1 MAELPHFPGVRP
13 FRAVVLI
20 LLSALWLTAQENVP
34 LPTKKE
40 PPPAERPAPAESV
53 PGLPKVKVA
62 PAAPQFPSRPMPVPR
77 VRLTPKPAVGESS
90 VHGGQFHVYGPI
102 KEHRDVLLTEA
113 ERTRREVAEAL
124 QIQTAF
130 VFPIVIQIRE
140 AGALLPGRG
149 EVWTT
154 ISQTDDGFRIEV
166 SLVPQRNAVDGPL
179 LRQELV
185 RAVLAELLLRTHG
198 ASELS
203 GRDVPPPAWL
213 LHGTL
218 ELLDYKALGRQS
230 EGFSAV
236 FRLGHVLS
244 IEDIFDVD
252 PAGMDSVSRT
262 VYRSSCCGL
271 LLMLLER
278 SSGGRNFAELCRLLP
293 VMSGQDTAAIARAYP
308 ELNASGNS
316 LGKWWSL
323 QLAAMSQPGMDE
335 LLSPQGTDAEL
346 TKALTL
352 HLAALPEEEK
362 KAKKGLPKVFGK
374 RKPEEKPAAKPA
386 PGTVEEIPLDQYARA
401 MPRKD
406 REVIFNRVDLALTQL
421 SLRAH
426 PLYRPVVGQ
435 YLSLV
440 KELSAGKKQKEAA
453 GVIASLATVR
463 RNLLADMSKLE
474 DYLDWYEATQIES
487 LSGSFHDYLRAATE
501 QDRPPP
507 PRRDPV
513 SRYLN
518 LLESEYSE

>member
-1 MAELPHFPGVRP
+1 VRP

-20 LLSALWLTAQENVP
+20 LLSTLWLTAQENVP
-34 LPTKKE
+34 LPAKKE
-40 PPPAERPAPAESV
+40 PPPAERPAPADRA

-62 PAAPQFPSRPMPVPR
+62 PSAPQFPSQPTPVTR
-77 VRLTPKPAVGESS
+77 VRLTPKPGVGESS
-90 VHGGQFHVYGPI
+90 VHGGQFRVYGPI
-102 KEHRDVLLTEA
+102 KEHRDVLLSEA
-113 ERTRREVAEAL
+113 ERTRREVAESL
-124 QIQTAF
+124 QFQSAF

-140 AGALLPGRG
+140 AGALRPGR
-149 EVWTT
+149 EEIWTT
-154 ISQTDDGFRIEV
+154 VSQTDDGYRIEV
-166 SLVPQRNAVDGPL
+166 SLVPQRNTVDGPL
-179 LRQELV
+179 LRQEIV
-185 RAVLAELLLRTHG
+185 RAVLAEILLRTHG

-203 GRDVPPPAWL
+203 GRDVPPPDWL

-230 EGFSAV
+230 ETFSTV

-244 IEDIFDVD
+244 IEDIFSVE

-278 SSGGRNFAELCRLLP
+278 SQGGRNFAELCKLLP
-293 VMSGQDTAAIARAYP
+293 LMSGQDSSAIARAYP
-308 ELNASGNS
+308 ELSSSGNS

-323 QLAAMSQPGMDE
+323 QLAAMSQPGLDE
-335 LLSPQGTDAEL
+335 LLSLQATDAEL

-352 HLAALPEEEK
+352 RLAALPEEEK
-362 KAKKGLPKVFGK
+362 KPKKGLPKVFGK
-374 RKPEEKPAAKPA
+374 KKPEEKREPKPA
-386 PGTVEEIPLDQYARA
+386 PGTVQEFPFDQYARA

-406 REVIFNRVDLALTQL
+406 REAIFNRVALALTQI

-453 GVIASLATVR
+453 TVIASLATVR
-463 RNLLADMSKLE
+463 RNLLSDMGKLE
-474 DYLDWYEATQIES
+474 DYLDWYEATQLES
-487 LSGSFHDYLRAATE
+487 LSGGFKDYLRAAAE
-501 QDRPPP
+501 KDRPPP

-518 LLESEYSE
+518 LMESEYSE